1 MSKIEKLKEKLNRIP
16 IPNDI
21 RIDELKVLAEH
32 YGCITAPGG
41 RHQLKIIH
49 KESGTVIPIPSHGDT
64 VAEVYIKQAK
74 ALFVEIEK
82 GERK

>member
-1 MSKIEKLKEKLNRIP
+1 MAKIGKLKEKLNRIP

-32 YGCITAPGG
+32 YGCITESGG
-41 RHQLKIIH
+41 RHPLKIIH
-49 KESGTVIPIPSHGDT
+49 RESGRVIPIPGHGDT

-74 ALFVEIEK
+74 ALFLEIER
-82 GERK
+82 GEER

>member
-1 MSKIEKLKEKLNRIP
+1 MSKIDKLKERFFKVP

-32 YGCITAPGG
+32 YGCITSSGG

-49 KESGTVIPIPSHGDT
+49 RESGTVIPIPSHGDT
-64 VAEVYIKQAK
+64 VAEVYIKQVK
-74 ALFVEIEK
+74 KLFNEIEK
-82 GERK
+82 GEEK